1 MIPIHGLRDIGPEQ
15 GHRDIMAGYPMR
27 CELENEHAEAFPS
40 LGPETEHERGRRN
53 MAKEKG
59 KVRLV
64 KDGDQQSEL
73 QRTFETAVDLPAA
86 TRVAMIQLLN
96 QELADTADLYSQTKQ
111 AHWNVKGIHF
121 YQLHLLFDQLAEK
134 RQGEADELAE
144 RATELGGYA
153 LGTVRMAAA
162 NSRLPEIPTGVN
174 AGIDY
179 VQALVECYG
188 IHANAMRSAIDDAD
202 EAGDK
207 DTADL
212 FTEISRELDK
222 DLWFLQA
229 HLQEQD

>member
-1 MIPIHGLRDIGPEQ
+1 
-15 GHRDIMAGYPMR
+15 MA
-27 CELENEHAEAFPS
+27 ND
-40 LGPETEHERGRRN
+40 
-53 MAKEKG
+53 KG
-59 KVRLV
+59 KVHLV
-64 KDGDQQSEL
+64 KDGDHQAEL
-73 QRTFETAVDLPAA
+73 QRTFETGVDLPAG
-86 TRVAMIQLLN
+86 TRDAMIQLLN
-96 QELADTADLYSQTKQ
+96 QELADTSDLYSQTKQ

-153 LGTVRMAAA
+153 LGTVRMAAT
-162 NSRLPEIPTGVN
+162 NTRLPEVPTGIN
-174 AGIDY
+174 AGVEY
-179 VQALVECYG
+179 VQALVERYS
-188 IHANAMRSAIDDAD
+188 IHANAMRTAIDEAD

-229 HLQEQD
+229 HLQERD

>member
-1 MIPIHGLRDIGPEQ
+1 MV
-15 GHRDIMAGYPMR
+15 
-27 CELENEHAEAFPS
+27 
-40 LGPETEHERGRRN
+40 
-53 MAKEKG
+53 KEKG

-64 KDGDQQSEL
+64 KDGDLQAEL
-73 QRTFETAVDLPAA
+73 HRTFETAVDLPTR
-86 TRVAMIQLLN
+86 TRVAMIGLLN

-162 NSRLPEIPTGVN
+162 SSRLPEIPTDIN
-174 AGIDY
+174 AGVDY
-179 VQALVECYG
+179 VRALVERYG
-188 IHANAMRSAIDDAD
+188 IHANNMRAAIDEAD

-229 HLQEQD
+229 HLQERD

>member
-1 MIPIHGLRDIGPEQ
+1 
-15 GHRDIMAGYPMR
+15 
-27 CELENEHAEAFPS
+27 
-40 LGPETEHERGRRN
+40 
-53 MAKEKG
+53 MAKDKG

-64 KDGDQQSEL
+64 KDGDRPSEL
-73 QRTFETAVDLPAA
+73 HRTFDTAVDLSAA
-86 TRVAMIQLLN
+86 SRVAMIGLLN

-162 NSRLPEIPTGVN
+162 SSRLPEIPTGIDTGV
-174 AGIDY
+174 DY
-179 VQALVECYG
+179 VQALVERYG
-188 IHANAMRSAIDDAD
+188 IHANAMRDAIDKAD

-229 HLQEQD
+229 HLQVQERD

>member
-1 MIPIHGLRDIGPEQ
+1 
-15 GHRDIMAGYPMR
+15 
-27 CELENEHAEAFPS
+27 
-40 LGPETEHERGRRN
+40 
-53 MAKEKG
+53 MAKDKSN
-59 KVRLV
+59 VRLV
-64 KDGDQQSEL
+64 KEGGHLSDL
-73 QRTFETAVDLPAA
+73 HRTFETAVDLPAE
-86 TRVAMIQLLN
+86 TRVAMIALLN

-134 RQGEADELAE
+134 RQVEADELAE

-162 NSRLPEIPTGVN
+162 ASRVPEIPTGIN
-174 AGIDY
+174 AGVDY
-179 VQALVECYG
+179 VEALVERYG
-188 IHANAMRSAIDDAD
+188 VHANAMRGAIDEAD

-229 HLQEQD
+229 HLQSQERD

>member
-1 MIPIHGLRDIGPEQ
+1 MIG
-15 GHRDIMAGYPMR
+15 
-27 CELENEHAEAFPS
+27 
-40 LGPETEHERGRRN
+40 
-53 MAKEKG
+53 
-59 KVRLV
+59 
-64 KDGDQQSEL
+64 
-73 QRTFETAVDLPAA
+73 
-86 TRVAMIQLLN
+86 LLN

-144 RATELGGYA
+144 RATALGGYA

-162 NSRLPEIPTGVN
+162 SSGLPEIPTGID
-174 AGIDY
+174 AGVDY
-179 VQALVECYG
+179 VRALVERYG
-188 IHANAMRSAIDDAD
+188 IHANNMRAAIDEAD

-212 FTEISRELDK
+212 CTEISRELDK

-229 HLQEQD
+229 HLQAED

>member
-1 MIPIHGLRDIGPEQ
+1 
-15 GHRDIMAGYPMR
+15 
-27 CELENEHAEAFPS
+27 
-40 LGPETEHERGRRN
+40 
-53 MAKEKG
+53 MAKDKG

-64 KDGDQQSEL
+64 KDGDRPSEL
-73 QRTFETAVDLPAA
+73 HRTFETAVDLSGA
-86 TRVAMIQLLN
+86 TRVAMIGLLN
-96 QELADTADLYSQTKQ
+96 QELADTSDLYSQTKQ

-134 RQGEADELAE
+134 REDEADELAE

-162 NSRLPEIPTGVN
+162 GSRLPEIPTGID
-174 AGIDY
+174 AGVDY
-179 VQALVECYG
+179 VQALVERYG
-188 IHANAMRSAIDDAD
+188 IHANAMRDAIDKAD

-229 HLQEQD
+229 HLQGQERD

>member
-1 MIPIHGLRDIGPEQ
+1 
-15 GHRDIMAGYPMR
+15 MA
-27 CELENEHAEAFPS
+27 N
-40 LGPETEHERGRRN
+40 
-53 MAKEKG
+53 EKG

-64 KDGDQQSEL
+64 KDGDIQSEL
-73 QRTFETAVDLPAA
+73 HRTFDTAVGLSEE
-86 TRVAMIQLLN
+86 TRVSMIRLLN
-96 QELADTADLYSQTKQ
+96 QELADTTDLYSQTKQ

-153 LGTVRMAAA
+153 LGTVRRAAA
-162 NSRLPEIPTGVN
+162 NSRLPEIPTGIN
-174 AGIDY
+174 AGVDY
-179 VQALVECYG
+179 VQALVERYG
-188 IHANAMRSAIDDAD
+188 IHANGMRAAIDEAD

-212 FTEISRELDK
+212 CTEISRELDK

-229 HLQEQD
+229 HLQERD

>member
-1 MIPIHGLRDIGPEQ
+1 MAAIRVHGGVARGQAALTSQGTLCERDWGL
-15 GHRDIMAGYPMR
+15 MR
-27 CELENEHAEAFPS
+27 TAHPFSDP
-40 LGPETEHERGRRN
+40 TTRHERGRRD

-64 KDGDQQSEL
+64 KEGDLQAEL
-73 QRTFETAVDLPAA
+73 LRTFETAVDLSDA
-86 TRVAMIQLLN
+86 TRAAMIELLN
-96 QELADTADLYSQTKQ
+96 QKLADTSDLYSQTKQ

-134 RQGEADELAE
+134 RQGEADEIAE

-162 NSRLPEIPTGVN
+162 SSRLPEIPIDIN
-174 AGIDY
+174 AGVDY
-179 VQALVECYG
+179 VRALVERYG
-188 IHANAMRSAIDDAD
+188 IHANAMRAAIDEAD

-212 FTEISRELDK
+212 FTEISRDLDK

-229 HLQEQD
+229 HLQERD

>member
-1 MIPIHGLRDIGPEQ
+1 
-15 GHRDIMAGYPMR
+15 MA
-27 CELENEHAEAFPS
+27 ND
-40 LGPETEHERGRRN
+40 
-53 MAKEKG
+53 KG
-59 KVRLV
+59 KVRLM
-64 KDGDQQSEL
+64 KEGGRKSEL
-73 QRTFETAVDLPAA
+73 QRTFETAVDISAA
-86 TRVAMIQLLN
+86 TRVAMIELLN
-96 QELADTADLYSQTKQ
+96 QELADTTDLYSQTKQ

-121 YQLHLLFDQLAEK
+121 YPLHLLFDQLAEK

-162 NSRLPEIPTGVN
+162 SSRLPEIPTDIN
-174 AGIDY
+174 AGVDY
-179 VQALVECYG
+179 LEALVERYG
-188 IHANAMRSAIDDAD
+188 THANSMRAAIDEAD

-229 HLQEQD
+229 HLQERD

>member
-1 MIPIHGLRDIGPEQ
+1 MV
-15 GHRDIMAGYPMR
+15 
-27 CELENEHAEAFPS
+27 
-40 LGPETEHERGRRN
+40 
-53 MAKEKG
+53 KEKG

-64 KDGDQQSEL
+64 KDGDLQAEL
-73 QRTFETAVDLPAA
+73 HRTFETAIDLP
-86 TRVAMIQLLN
+86 TRSRVAMIGLLN

-162 NSRLPEIPTGVN
+162 SSRLPEIPTGIN
-174 AGIDY
+174 AGVDY
-179 VQALVECYG
+179 VWALVERYG
-188 IHANAMRSAIDDAD
+188 IHANAMRAAIDEAD

-229 HLQEQD
+229 HLQVQERD

>member
-1 MIPIHGLRDIGPEQ
+1 
-15 GHRDIMAGYPMR
+15 
-27 CELENEHAEAFPS
+27 
-40 LGPETEHERGRRN
+40 
-53 MAKEKG
+53 MAKDKG
-59 KVRLV
+59 KVRLI
-64 KDGDQQSEL
+64 KEGDRRAGAN
-73 QRTFETAVDLPAA
+73 RTFETAVGLPAA
-86 TRVAMIQLLN
+86 TRVAMIELLN
-96 QELADTADLYSQTKQ
+96 QELADTTDLYSQTKQ

-162 NSRLPEIPTGVN
+162 SSRLPEIPTDIN
-174 AGIDY
+174 AGDDY
-179 VQALVECYG
+179 VRALVERYG
-188 IHANAMRSAIDDAD
+188 IHANSMRAAIDEAD

-229 HLQEQD
+229 HLQAED

>member
-1 MIPIHGLRDIGPEQ
+1 MV
-15 GHRDIMAGYPMR
+15 
-27 CELENEHAEAFPS
+27 
-40 LGPETEHERGRRN
+40 
-53 MAKEKG
+53 KEKG

-64 KDGDQQSEL
+64 KDGDLQAEL
-73 QRTFETAVDLPAA
+73 HRTFETAVDLPTR
-86 TRVAMIQLLN
+86 TRVAMIGLLN

-162 NSRLPEIPTGVN
+162 SSRLPEIPADIN
-174 AGIDY
+174 AGVDY
-179 VQALVECYG
+179 VRALVERYG
-188 IHANAMRSAIDDAD
+188 IHANNVRAAIDEAD

-229 HLQEQD
+229 HLQAQD

>member
-1 MIPIHGLRDIGPEQ
+1 MV
-15 GHRDIMAGYPMR
+15 
-27 CELENEHAEAFPS
+27 
-40 LGPETEHERGRRN
+40 
-53 MAKEKG
+53 KEKG

-64 KDGDQQSEL
+64 RDGNDRGEVD
-73 QRTFETAVDLPAA
+73 RTFETAVDLPDA
-86 TRVAMIQLLN
+86 TRVAMIGLLN
-96 QELADTADLYSQTKQ
+96 QELADTTDLYSQTKQ

-162 NSRLPEIPTGVN
+162 SSRLPEIPTGIN
-174 AGIDY
+174 AGVDY
-179 VQALVECYG
+179 VRTLVERYG
-188 IHANAMRSAIDDAD
+188 IHANNMRAAIDEAD

-229 HLQEQD
+229 HLQAED